1 MLTVRSEGGLAG
13 VVTDTFDNP
22 VEGAYVFWG
31 DQLRMRDRG
40 STARAYEQW
49 GVRGLPR
56 TYVVGK
62 GGRIIYD
69 AEGGRDMDSEHIRGL
84 LQALIDK

>member
-1 MLTVRSEGGLAG
+1 MKIA
-13 VVTDTFDNP
+13 TFL
-22 VEGAYVFWG
+22 EYFE
-31 DQLRMRDRG
+31 LRLGFPILLD
-40 STARAYEQW
+40 STARAYDQW

-69 AEGGRDMDSEHIRGL
+69 AEGGRDMDSEHIHGL